1 VFSLCVSTQGAGIV
15 RVVLGAFAT
24 ACSPLQP
31 LLALT
36 QSLPLGAAPHPPLH
50 HAVVLGAACGCLG
63 LSPAAACRVY
73 VFTLLRD
80 LISAATRLNVVGPQQ
95 AAALLAELAP
105 LGEKALQRRLVSLE
119 ALTAAPARAPAPG
132 QFDVAWHGAAEH
144 TAATALAL
152 AAACT
157 TAPLQ
162 VLPVVL
168 RSTPALCV
176 THLACSLFAQPLYHS
191 W

>member
-1 VFSLCVSTQGAGIV
+1 
-15 RVVLGAFAT
+15 
-24 ACSPLQP
+24 
-31 LLALT
+31 
-36 QSLPLGAAPHPPLH
+36 
-50 HAVVLGAACGCLG
+50 
-63 LSPAAACRVY
+63 
-73 VFTLLRD
+73 
-80 LISAATRLNVVGPQQ
+80 VGPQQ